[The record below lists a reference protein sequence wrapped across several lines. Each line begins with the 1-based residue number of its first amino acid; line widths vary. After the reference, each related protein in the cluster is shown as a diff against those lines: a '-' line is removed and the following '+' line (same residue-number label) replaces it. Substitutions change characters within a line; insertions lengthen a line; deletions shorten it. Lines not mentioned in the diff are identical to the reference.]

1 MKYFAKEVKEKFLL
15 SDYLKMS
22 DEMFKKE
29 IFKESER
36 LARTKYLI
44 EMLGDVC
51 LDIDAYKLFIRQFQS
66 FGGPYSVLVDKDT
79 IIGIYGIYE
88 MYPFLI
94 EEALRNIWFLYI
106 RDLFEEYELSSIL
119 ELFIKTYGMKDE
131 TFEKYL
137 SYIKKK
143 GEKHQKMY
151 ERDALK
157 IETLIDYSEHFKTYI
172 KDLILRKHYMFDKV
186 VSCIPD
192 KELIKNDEE
201 QLIDIQKRTH
211 IFLGTCLPVS
221 YVMVEELLR
230 GESLEEKPGYYTS
243 TGLREEATFTK
254 EEFLQSIK
262 KKVR

>member
-1 MKYFAKEVKEKFLL
+1 MKYFTKEVKEKFLL
-15 SDYLKMS
+15 SDYLKMN

-51 LDIDAYKLFIRQFQS
+51 LDMDAYKLFIRQFQS

-88 MYPFLI
+88 MYPFLT

-119 ELFIKTYGMKDE
+119 EIFIKTYGMKDE

-143 GEKHQKMY
+143 
-151 ERDALK
+151 
-157 IETLIDYSEHFKTYI
+157 
-172 KDLILRKHYMFDKV
+172 
-186 VSCIPD
+186 
-192 KELIKNDEE
+192 
-201 QLIDIQKRTH
+201 
-211 IFLGTCLPVS
+211 
-221 YVMVEELLR
+221 
-230 GESLEEKPGYYTS
+230 
-243 TGLREEATFTK
+243 
-254 EEFLQSIK
+254 
-262 KKVR
+262 VR